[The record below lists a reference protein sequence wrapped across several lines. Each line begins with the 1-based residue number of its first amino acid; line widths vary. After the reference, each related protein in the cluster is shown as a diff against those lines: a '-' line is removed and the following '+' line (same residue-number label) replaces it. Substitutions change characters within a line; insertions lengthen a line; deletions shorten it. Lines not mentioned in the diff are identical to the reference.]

1 MWKIIKAKAEK
12 TGVAKT
18 ERKREKREKRKEETK
33 KERKEKV
40 RIIEEET
47 IYGKIYRRHQKSVV
61 TLSNTCTY
69 ESE

>member
-18 ERKREKREKRKEETK
+18 ERKREKREKRKEARKEETK

-47 IYGKIYRRHQKSVV
+47 IYGKIYRRHQNVMGH
-61 TLSNTCTY
+61 
-69 ESE
+69 